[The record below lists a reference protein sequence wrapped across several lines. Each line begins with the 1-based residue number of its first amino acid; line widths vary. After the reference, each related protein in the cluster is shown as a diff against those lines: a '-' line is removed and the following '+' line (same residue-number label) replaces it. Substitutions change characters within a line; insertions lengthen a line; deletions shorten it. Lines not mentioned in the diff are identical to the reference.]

1 MAIRLSLSTI
11 VGILVTL
18 ALFYLMQALIAGA
31 DKALKEDAIGNLV
44 DFVRVKEELE
54 IQTKSR
60 QPEKPPP
67 PDEPPPEV
75 PPSKFETDI
84 DSTGY
89 TLNDLNITP
98 DIDIHGGG
106 FGISDGEYL
115 PIVKVLPQYP
125 RRAQARGMSGWVI
138 LEFTV
143 SAQGMVQDPIVVS
156 NCGWVKTART
166 EGECEGKPN
175 PVFDSAAI
183 KAALKFKYK
192 PKIIDGNPV
201 DTTGVLH
208 KLTFDLSDDGV

>member
-31 DKALKEDAIGNLV
+31 DKALKEDTIGNLV
-44 DFVRVKEELE
+44 DFVRVKEDQE
-54 IQTKSR
+54 IQTKKR
-60 QPEKPPP
+60 LPEKPPP
-67 PDEPPPEV
+67 PDEKPPDV
-75 PPSKFETDI
+75 PPSTFDTSVDN
-84 DSTGY
+84 TGF
-89 TLNDLNITP
+89 TLNDLDLTV
-98 DIDIHGGG
+98 DADIHGGG
-106 FGISDGEYL
+106 FGVSDGEYL

-138 LEFTV
+138 LEFVV
-143 SAQGMVQDPIVVS
+143 SSLGTVQDPIVVS

-192 PKIIDGNPV
+192 PKIIDGTPV
-201 DTTGVLH
+201 DTAGVLH